1 VTSARK
7 LHANR
12 LNAHASTG
20 PRTGAGKVRA
30 AQNAR
35 RHGLSL
41 PARYDPCRSGEVD
54 ALAREIAGD
63 DADAEL
69 ASEAS
74 GRRGHS
80 ISARAGHSPEQG
92 SSARA
97 QRRELACRIAAAQ
110 IDLVQARRARRDI
123 FPGALREPDATTRLA
138 AITRFA
144 IMDRYERRAWSRR
157 KFAIRDFDDAR

>member
-1 VTSARK
+1 MTSARK

-12 LNAHASTG
+12 LNARASTG
-20 PRTGAGKVRA
+20 PRTSAGKARVT
-30 AQNAR
+30 QNAR

-41 PARYDPCRSGEVD
+41 PARYDPSRSGEVD
-54 ALAREIAGD
+54 VLAREIAGD
-63 DADAEL
+63 DAD
-69 ASEAS
+69 
-74 GRRGHS
+74 
-80 ISARAGHSPEQG
+80 
-92 SSARA
+92 A

-110 IDLVQARRARRDI
+110 IDLVQARRARRDV
-123 FPGALREPDATTRLA
+123 FPGALREPDATARLA